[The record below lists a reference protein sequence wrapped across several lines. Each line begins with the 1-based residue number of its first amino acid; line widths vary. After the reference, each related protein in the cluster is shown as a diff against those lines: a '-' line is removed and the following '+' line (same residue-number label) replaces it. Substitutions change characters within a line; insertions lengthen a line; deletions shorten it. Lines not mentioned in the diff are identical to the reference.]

1 MAPLHPFL
9 RKSLFTT
16 KIPMANITMFYY
28 AGVCYTMMQV
38 GGGIERVAWLG
49 ASACVRSML
58 HTPAGRS

>member
-28 AGVCYTMMQV
+28 T
-38 GGGIERVAWLG
+38 G
-49 ASACVRSML
+49 ASAALLGSSSRQSAASADA
-58 HTPAGRS
+58 AGFDEQTA